1 MGECLLWCGNPSHSL
16 MIFILTAGRAWK
28 PFPFW
33 YKTTPVTQPQQRKWR
48 GSLAWRFSLWALSR
62 LQGHCLKVLRWISVL
77 LYNYCDTGF
86 SLLVHVWQSLKL
98 IIYKGQLSSTNK
110 VCAGYCMTSGPYC
123 HVHPKRWCPMI
134 LAWGSEM
141 LPQVPSVKQ
150 WRFMVPR
157 PSGRINRS
165 SLKPFPSDPVVCFL
179 CGLHTCVSLRV
190 LPDLGTR
197 WVKFK
202 GDLLFLRDYLVLCSC
217 FC

>member
-77 LYNYCDTGF
+77 LYNYCDTTF

-110 VCAGYCMTSGPYC
+110 VSAGYCMTSGPYC
-123 HVHPKRWCPMI
+123 HDHPKLWCPMI

-150 WRFMVPR
+150 
-157 PSGRINRS
+157 
-165 SLKPFPSDPVVCFL
+165 
-179 CGLHTCVSLRV
+179 
-190 LPDLGTR
+190 
-197 WVKFK
+197 
-202 GDLLFLRDYLVLCSC
+202 
-217 FC
+217 